1 MIGRLQIWLGRFGR
15 WCQQSDCRS
24 KLKWK
29 SHMFA
34 PVFFIYLDVAP
45 RKQNTHHSIMFNSKM
60 QMSAMLTASPTL
72 LLGTNLSRMVFTA
85 WSAKTTIKNMM
96 SGLYIEI
103 QRAYSKKTETVT
115 LSEKLKSAT
124 TTTVTISCSR
134 NSPYTKVSLT
144 SLFSSTQ
151 WSFTPEFLMSSC
163 SILSTWLSYKSFAGL
178 ASGHLIRRSMLF
190 LLELF
195 WILQWAWRT
204 NGPNVAMF
212 CIFMVDWFQWW
223 CWWII
228 ILWSLPFHENLWT
241 SCIYMY
247 IIIYIYITVYLGLL
261 FNDYWYFY
269 GRVAVYL
276 LPFERPSGPSSPQ
289 QWQSPCRPCPCRPP
303 RRRWS
308 GCGGSGGDGLQLW
321 YGRNIVWCM
330 YMTCIYIYDVYDIYD
345 IYYGIWMDME
355 MEIDMEMETWMKIL
369 IWRWIYRDW
378 MRLIWMD
385 MVIHLIMEI
394 RTMGIWIPV
403 NGLMRVPQCG

>member
-241 SCIYMY
+241 SCIYIY
-247 IIIYIYITVYLGLL
+247 NYIYYSISWITIQWLL
-261 FNDYWYFY
+261 IFLWPCCCLSPPFRTAFRPFITAAVAKPVPSVSLPSTTAEVIWVRWIW
-269 GRVAVYL
+269 GR
-276 LPFERPSGPSSPQ
+276 
-289 QWQSPCRPCPCRPP
+289 RPP
-303 RRRWS
+303 TLIWS
-308 GCGGSGGDGLQLW
+308 KHRMV
-321 YGRNIVWCM
+321 YV
-330 YMTCIYIYDVYDIYD
+330 YDVYIYMTYMIYIYD

-355 MEIDMEMETWMKIL
+355 MEIEMETWMKIL

>member
-85 WSAKTTIKNMM
+85 WSAKTTIKNML

-241 SCIYMY
+241 SCIY
-247 IIIYIYITVYLGLL
+247 I
-261 FNDYWYFY
+261 
-269 GRVAVYL
+269 
-276 LPFERPSGPSSPQ
+276 
-289 QWQSPCRPCPCRPP
+289 
-303 RRRWS
+303 
-308 GCGGSGGDGLQLW
+308 
-321 YGRNIVWCM
+321 
-330 YMTCIYIYDVYDIYD
+330 
-345 IYYGIWMDME
+345 
-355 MEIDMEMETWMKIL
+355 
-369 IWRWIYRDW
+369 
-378 MRLIWMD
+378 
-385 MVIHLIMEI
+385 
-394 RTMGIWIPV
+394 
-403 NGLMRVPQCG
+403 